1 MLNPINIKQLSK
13 SMPSLNRVANSS
25 EPARR
30 SSPQNDRVLPEEKL
44 SITFSGPKLSRAQKT
59 DSKPETPAIS
69 TSNSLSSNSNSA
81 PVTLTVIEETPKP
94 EKQKLKRYDVADMRA
109 AQETAK
115 AQGTKVL
122 TMVNGNSVFQVNVHG
137 AKGKEF
143 DRVGDAL
150 KALVKQDEFGLIVP
164 HLKDVFL
171 TDSLGLSRN
180 GKTSVQGT
188 SFEQKDG
195 ATSILLSRVTEQKA
209 DSRLLEK
216 GAYVKR
222 LLYHELGHVVD
233 NQYRLSS
240 TSGVFGKGQEQ
251 DFVSPYA
258 AVNAKED
265 FAETFAEFY
274 VAATDTPGST
284 RTEISQLMNFGQ
296 SESYKAKISG
306 VAEGLKPELEVHR
319 QALREVQDS
328 GVSPKSFVG
337 SYHEDADFKSA
348 WQTKLRKS
356 NPQLPQAA
364 IDRQMAH
371 LQKILG

>member
-1 MLNPINIKQLSK
+1 MLNSINMKQLSK
-13 SMPSLNRVANSS
+13 SMPSLNRFANSTGS
-25 EPARR
+25 APKPSLQNER
-30 SSPQNDRVLPEEKL
+30 SLPEEKL
-44 SITFSGPKLSRAQKT
+44 SVAFSAAKPSPSQKT
-59 DSKPETPAIS
+59 KAQSATPVAPTPAPRVSKP
-69 TSNSLSSNSNSA
+69 NSA
-81 PVTLTVIEETPKP
+81 PVTLTLLEEAPKP
-94 EKQKLKRYDVADMRA
+94 EKQELKRYDVADMRA
-109 AQETAK
+109 VQEKAK

-143 DRVGDAL
+143 DKVGDAL

-171 TDSLGLSRN
+171 SDSLGLSRN
-180 GKTSVQGT
+180 GKTSLQGT

-222 LLYHELGHVVD
+222 LMYHELGHVVD

-240 TSGVFGKGQEQ
+240 TSGVFGKGEEQ
-251 DFVSPYA
+251 DFVTPYA

-265 FAETFAEFY
+265 FAETFAEFF
-274 VAATDTPGST
+274 VTATDSPGST
-284 RTEISQLMNFGQ
+284 PSEVSQLMNFGR
-296 SESYKAKISG
+296 SESFKAKISG
-306 VAEGLKPELEVHR
+306 IADGLKPELEVHR
-319 QALREVQDS
+319 QALREVQES
-328 GVSPKSFVG
+328 GMSPKAFVG

-348 WQTKLRKS
+348 WLEKLQTS
-356 NPQLPQAA
+356 NPQLPSSA
-364 IDRQMAH
+364 IERQMTH
-371 LQKILG
+371 LQKVLG